1 LNSLDFQNLRSAQG
15 RFAAPWYQSRTI
27 ILLGPPGAGK
37 GTQAPRIA
45 QQYGLKHL
53 STGDMLRDNIHRG
66 TDLAKQAAPL
76 IERGELVPDNLMLG
90 MVQERI
96 AQPDCKS
103 GFILDGFPRT
113 IGQARGLEEISS
125 PYKSRATT
133 VLNLVVQP
141 GLLVRRVVNRRI
153 CRKSGH
159 IYNLVEHP
167 PTHSGVCDIDG
178 SELIQRDDDKET
190 VVRERIYLY
199 ERHTRPLVDY
209 YSAQGLLHEV
219 EAICNPDAVTVSILK
234 VLNTKPPTL

>member
-1 LNSLDFQNLRSAQG
+1 LNSLDFQNLRSAQE
-15 RFAAPWYQSRTI
+15 RFAAPWSQSRTI

-53 STGDMLRDNIHRG
+53 STGDMLRDNVGRG

-76 IERGELVPDNLMLG
+76 ISRGELVPDSIMLG

-96 AQPDCKS
+96 AQPDCKN

-113 IGQARGLEEISS
+113 IGQARGLEQISS
-125 PYKSRATT
+125 VHESRATT
-133 VLNLVVQP
+133 VLNFVVQP
-141 GLLVRRVVNRRI
+141 DLLVRRVMNRRI

-167 PTHSGVCDIDG
+167 PTHPGVCDIDG
-178 SELIQRDDDKET
+178 SDLMQREDDKEA
-190 VVRERIYLY
+190 VVRERIHLY
-199 ERHTRPLVDY
+199 EQYTRPLVDY

-219 EAICNPDAVTVSILK
+219 EAICEPGAVTASIVKILS
-234 VLNTKPPTL
+234 T